1 MIPSGESRGGT
12 PSSVRA
18 PKGRAPHRK
27 MRRLVTLRLPAFRF
41 LHFLRSPGE
50 RSETRGAAMK
60 PRSRSRM
67 SLRSSGLRNQ
77 ERKTERQAPPLPF
90 LGPNRFRASR
100 DRILPARA
108 PFSIARGKPRAPRR
122 AARMRALAPSA
133 PAKRGR
139 GTTGAREASEP
150 WRRGRLTR
158 SFVSGAENSRRKKK
172 RAREHVR
179 RSPKFPRRV
188 ESCAPSTTLLRRVV
202 PLPRYRGGG

>member
-1 MIPSGESRGGT
+1 
-12 PSSVRA
+12 
-18 PKGRAPHRK
+18 
-27 MRRLVTLRLPAFRF
+27 MRRWLPCVCR
-41 LHFLRSPGE
+41 RSASFIFFFFVARVE
-50 RSETRGAAMK
+50 RSETRE
-60 PRSRSRM
+60 RQSSRTFVPGFRCAQP
-67 SLRSSGLRNQ
+67 GLRNGETAQ
-77 ERKTERQAPPLPF
+77 RKTERQAPPLPF

-100 DRILPARA
+100 DHILLART
-108 PFSIARGKPRAPRR
+108 PFSFARGKTRAPRC
-122 AARMRALAPSA
+122 AARTGALAASA

-139 GTTGAREASEP
+139 GTTGARAASEP
-150 WRRGRLTR
+150 WWRGRRTR